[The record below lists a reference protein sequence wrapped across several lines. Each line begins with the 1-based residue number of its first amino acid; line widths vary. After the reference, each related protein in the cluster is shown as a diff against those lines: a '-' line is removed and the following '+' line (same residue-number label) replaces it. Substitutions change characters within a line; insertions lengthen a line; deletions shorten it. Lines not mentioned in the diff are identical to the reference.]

1 MKVDF
6 YHLTLSPVDRV
17 LPRIAEKVLQ
27 SGARLLI
34 VAGDAARRDA
44 LDKMLWSYAP
54 ESFLPH
60 MPAGGGDDTRQPI
73 LIGEHAEAAN
83 GATHIAIA
91 DGVWREEAL
100 AFERAFHF
108 FDSDT
113 ISAARESWKA
123 LATHEGVER
132 RYWRQSDSGGWEQA
146 A

>member
-73 LIGEHAEAAN
+73 LIAMDLLSGCLAYGTSIIRNDFDEQTRKGFLMTHGRRFISCQRAKNHYRSAGRQKTMN
-83 GATHIAIA
+83 ATT
-91 DGVWREEAL
+91 DPPR
-100 AFERAFHF
+100 
-108 FDSDT
+108 DP
-113 ISAARESWKA
+113 
-123 LATHEGVER
+123 ATR
-132 RYWRQSDSGGWEQA
+132 
-146 A
+146 